1 MGTTVDYYNKN
12 AGAFYESTVTVDMGN
27 LYEKFEFYLSER
39 ADILDCGCGSG
50 RDSKHFVEQ
59 GYNVTAFDASE
70 ELCKFARDLT
80 GLEVKC
86 MSFQEISYKNE
97 FDGIWACASILHAE
111 KAELPEILRKLRDAL
126 KPEGI
131 LYVSFKYGDYEGARN
146 GRYFIDLT
154 EERMVRILSEVP
166 GLSILETWITGDVR
180 EGRASELWLNMLLKA
195 DNL

>member
-12 AGAFYESTVTVDMGN
+12 AGSFYESTVTVDMGN
-27 LYEKFEFYLSER
+27 LYEKFEFYLAER
-39 ADILDCGCGSG
+39 AYILDCGCGSG

-111 KAELPEILRKLRDAL
+111 KAELPEILRKLRNAL

-131 LYVSFKYGDYEGARN
+131 VYVSFKYGDYEGARN

-154 EERMVRILSEVP
+154 EESMVRILSEVP
-166 GLSILETWITGDVR
+166 GLNILETWITGDVR

>member
-1 MGTTVDYYNKN
+1 M
-12 AGAFYESTVTVDMGN
+12 
-27 LYEKFEFYLSER
+27 
-39 ADILDCGCGSG
+39 DCGCGSG

-154 EERMVRILSEVP
+154 EESMVRILSEVP
-166 GLSILETWITGDVR
+166 GLNILETWITGDVR
-180 EGRASELWLNMLLKA
+180 DGRASELWLNMLLKA
-195 DNL
+195 DNQ

>member
-1 MGTTVDYYNKN
+1 
-12 AGAFYESTVTVDMGN
+12 
-27 LYEKFEFYLSER
+27 
-39 ADILDCGCGSG
+39 
-50 RDSKHFVEQ
+50 
-59 GYNVTAFDASE
+59 
-70 ELCKFARDLT
+70 
-80 GLEVKC
+80 

-111 KAELPEILRKLRDAL
+111 KAELPEILRKLRNAL

-131 LYVSFKYGDYEGARN
+131 VYVSFKYGDYEGARN

-154 EERMVRILSEVP
+154 EESMVRILSEVP
-166 GLSILETWITGDVR
+166 GLNILETWITGDVR